1 MAFFFA
7 VCCARFRAMIFW
19 HMLRETIRNKG
30 CAIFPNKP
38 SAILGKN
45 NFLFCLSLLFIVIG
59 LDQIFVFQ
67 NYQNW
72 RQSTEEKEI
81 KEERMTRRIIKL
93 EIF

>member
-1 MAFFFA
+1 
-7 VCCARFRAMIFW
+7 MIFLR
-19 HMLRETIRNKG
+19 MLRKTIRNKD
-30 CAIFPNKP
+30 CANLPNKP
-38 SAILGKN
+38 NAILRKN

-72 RQSTEEKEI
+72 GQSTEEKEI

-93 EIF
+93 ELF